1 MARGVTQDQVTRA
14 ADALLLRGERPTIE
28 KVRAQLGTGSPNTLL
43 RLIDVWWADLATRL
57 AGEARLPDLPAD
69 VAAAFKAAWTV
80 ACEQGAA
87 IADKAVSETRDA
99 LEQQRI
105 SMSAERLRWSAD
117 LESARSDLG
126 AAQGAQAL
134 TEARLADHQRLVEQ
148 LQAELRDVKAQRD
161 KLQEQA
167 ELLVQD
173 MLRLG
178 AKLENQE
185 KQQAAERISTAE
197 HIRSVEDR
205 AHAEVDR
212 ARAEIKVLRTMHTQA
227 ERAAREAL
235 GAAARDHKEHLAQLR
250 TAERDATAQRARA
263 EALEGQLQRLAIA
276 TSSAAIAT
284 RRTGTRRPAERKEKA
299 AAKKRLLERMMTS
312 TARASA
318 AIDDAVAYVE
328 SSNRKLARKKN
339 PG

>member
-14 ADALLLRGERPTIE
+14 ADALLARGERPTIE

-43 RLIDVWWADLATRL
+43 RLLDVWWADLAKRL
-57 AGEARLPDLPAD
+57 AGETRLPDLPAD

-117 LESARSDLG
+117 FESARSDLG

-167 ELLVQD
+167 DILVQD
-173 MLRLG
+173 MMRLG
-178 AKLENQE
+178 AKLEKQE
-185 KQQAAERISTAE
+185 KDHVTERMSTAA
-197 HIRSVEDR
+197 HIRAVEDR

-212 ARAEIKVLRTMHTQA
+212 ARAEIKVLRTMQAQA
-227 ERAAREAL
+227 ERGAQEARD
-235 GAAARDHKEHLAQLR
+235 AAARDHKEHLAQLR
-250 TAERDATAQRARA
+250 TAERDAAAQRARA
-263 EALEGQLQRLAIA
+263 EALDGQL
-276 TSSAAIAT
+276 
-284 RRTGTRRPAERKEKA
+284 
-299 AAKKRLLERMMTS
+299 KRLKILSLPVKPR
-312 TARASA
+312 ARRAAS
-318 AIDDAVAYVE
+318 
-328 SSNRKLARKKN
+328 SRKKT
-339 PG
+339 